1 MKKRSY
7 TMKTNQYVVTKDKV
21 KVAAFDVDPQKSFT
35 PLYPDELPVAGG
47 HLIAAAL
54 NEQAEFAG
62 FRVGSKDIHAR
73 NAYWVADEKNP
84 QFSPVPP
91 QFRDMDIHWK
101 AHCILGTEGAEFLD
115 ELPKADKYDFMVYK
129 GIEKHMHP
137 YGACYHD
144 LGNKKTT
151 GVIEVLRAN
160 GIETVL
166 VGGLATD
173 YCVKNTAIQLKQA
186 GFDVVVNLKAC
197 RHIADETLNIAIK
210 EMTDL
215 NIIVTDEVV
224 GQAG

>member
-7 TMKTNQYVVTKDKV
+7 TMNTTQYVVNKEKA
-21 KVAAFDVDPQKSFT
+21 KVASFDVDPQKSFT
-35 PLYPDELPVAGG
+35 PLFPDELPVAGG

-54 NEQAEFAG
+54 NTQAELAG
-62 FRVGSKDIHAR
+62 FRVGSKDIHAT

-84 QFSPVPP
+84 QFSPVDP
-91 QFRDMDIHWK
+91 QFHDMDIHWK
-101 AHCILGTEGAEFLD
+101 AHCILGTEGVEFLD

-129 GIEKHMHP
+129 GIERHMHP

-160 GIETVL
+160 GIELVL

-173 YCVKNTAIQLKQA
+173 YCVKNTAIQLKLA
-186 GFDVVVNLKAC
+186 GFDVVVNLSAC
-197 RHIADETLNIAIK
+197 RHIADETLYIAIK
-210 EMTDL
+210 EMVDL
-215 NIIVTDEVV
+215 GIVVADTV
-224 GQAG
+224 A